1 MPIRFSSLL
10 VVSLLTGCSKEPPP
24 SPVVARLGTV
34 ELREEDVQ
42 RAIAREPGGS
52 AERFQDPAARRE
64 LIDGLVRFELL
75 AQAADRAGLTKDPDA
90 VHAMRQIAVTKLV
103 NQTLGEA
110 GAPESITQADIER
123 DYLAHQAS
131 EYTLPQAARVRHLRV
146 SDSATADNLAAR
158 ARSLAPDD
166 DAGFVTLVSKSS
178 EDAATRDSGGDLGF
192 VDERSRL
199 PPAIVRAATSLRT
212 PGEVAGPFPSDG
224 GYEIVRLVSLRGAIV
239 SPLSSVQEPIR
250 QRLYRERRAKALDAF
265 IARLRAETPVDI
277 VDGKPR

>member
-1 MPIRFSSLL
+1 MARSLALLPILL
-10 VVSLLTGCSKEPPP
+10 LAGCSKGPAP
-24 SPVVARLGTV
+24 SPLVARLGAV
-34 ELREEDVQ
+34 EIREEDVQ

-52 AERFQDPAARRE
+52 AERFEDPAARRE

-75 AQAADRAGLTKDPDA
+75 AQAADRAGFTKDPDA

-146 SDSATADNLAAR
+146 SDAHTAESIAAR
-158 ARSLAPDD
+158 ARTLAADD
-166 DAGFVTLVSKSS
+166 DSGFVALVSKNS
-178 EDAATRDSGGDLGF
+178 EDTATRDSGGDLGF

-199 PPAIVRAATSLRT
+199 PPAIVQAATSLKT
-212 PGEVAGPFPSDG
+212 PGEVTGPFPSDG

-239 SPLSSVQEPIR
+239 SPLSSVRESIR
-250 QRLYRERRAKALDAF
+250 QRLYRERRSKALDSF
-265 IARLRAETPVDI
+265 IARLRAETPVD
-277 VDGKPR
+277 VVAAKPR